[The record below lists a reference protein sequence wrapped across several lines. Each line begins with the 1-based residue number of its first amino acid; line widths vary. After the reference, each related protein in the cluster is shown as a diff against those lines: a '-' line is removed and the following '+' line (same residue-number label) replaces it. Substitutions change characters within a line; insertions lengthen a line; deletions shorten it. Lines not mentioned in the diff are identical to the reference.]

1 MVDPE
6 ILNAVGTTQDR
17 LREIFTCAAPG
28 QTDVLTEGEREKR
41 NRDYKIRQDFEDEI
55 GRLLSENVQFAL
67 RNYQLYSAI
76 DVAWDAPPINKE
88 TYPLILYAQGKL
100 DLGQCVKQLSGTRCA
115 DLYVQKNDKGEPIG
129 IDVPK
134 FFEVNVNLVR
144 SVITRRLAAQ
154 SNKFANLYPYYK
166 YEPRS
171 TSLVGKLRADVVSQL
186 MDIMSDQFDYRH
198 HEVQVFRDTLLY
210 GHSVDFMRSAW
221 EREVQW
227 AKEDMDEAA
236 TGTDKKPTFKN
247 VIVKEGVGWVNPH
260 PSRVYWDNN
269 YPMLSIN
276 TDTGCEYVGFWDV
289 CRWKDIS
296 KNTKYWNRDSVGYT
310 SSMVQLFSTYA
321 QYFSQYYCTITPPCS
336 PDKIPCAGNGNFDL
350 SSQNDRKN
358 NIGFYAQSQPES
370 ALVIAHHYKKLIP
383 KDYSMGDYPY
393 PVWVHFVV
401 AGFNT
406 VVYAEFLPT
415 APAAACSYNENDS
428 RQVNISLGHE
438 LMPYQDQMTNLMSL
452 LLLTNKA
459 CNQRVTIIDIDTMTP
474 EGVKKLREQCKG
486 KNYYTENLVVELSR
500 TKMAE
505 LGVKVDDVVKLIE
518 TNPGAAVDVI
528 FRAMM
533 QLIQL
538 AERLMALSPQEQGQP
553 APREISATET
563 NIIAGTTESVYGF
576 ISDSFDEYRNARKR
590 ILYESYMAFGN
601 PNLRVPVINRYS
613 SKVVEMAGFAVVEEE
628 AEDFNTTDPT
638 EPRRHTIT
646 GNKKKLFY
654 DYIFTSRDGA
664 ERSVNTQSANVLV
677 QLLGVLQQPLIA
689 SAIGKEKLYEIVNE
703 IFRMSG
709 AGIDLKLELKEG
721 ENNAIGV
728 DANEQVQQILAQLT
742 DQAEQS
748 QVALQKVDQVIQNL
762 NQQFLEIAQRLKAVE
777 SNASRN
783 RMDEAKIELMREQA
797 AMNRARGMQEL
808 AIKQDTHEQ
817 EMDMRAL
824 DLATDL
830 EIKSATA
837 GAA

>member
-1 MVDPE
+1 MVDPD
-6 ILNAVGTTQDR
+6 ILAQEGTTKDR
-17 LREIFTCAAPG
+17 LREIFTCNPPG
-28 QTDVLTEGEREKR
+28 QTDVLTEQERKR
-41 NRDYKIRQDFEDEI
+41 KQKDYEIRQAFEDEI
-55 GRLLSENVQFAL
+55 GRCLSENVQFAL

-76 DVAWDAPPINKE
+76 DLAWDAPPINKN
-88 TYPLILYAQGKL
+88 TYPMILYAQGKL
-100 DLGQCVKQLSGTRCA
+100 DLGQCAKQLSEMKCA

-134 FFEVNVNLVR
+134 FYEVNVNLVR

-154 SNKFANLYPYYK
+154 SNKFANLYPHYK

-171 TSLVGKLRADVVSQL
+171 TSLVGKLRADVVSQV

-227 AKEDMDEAA
+227 RKKIVDGA
-236 TGTDKKPTFKN
+236 TTEKKIAIET
-247 VIVKEGVGWVNPH
+247 VISKEGVGWVNPH

-269 YPMLSIN
+269 YPLSSIN
-276 TDTGCEYVGFWDV
+276 TDTGCEYIGFWDV

-296 KNTKYWNRDSVGYT
+296 KNTMYWNRDAVGYT

-336 PDKIPCAGNGNFDL
+336 PDKIPCASNGNFDL

-358 NIGFYAQSQPES
+358 NVGFYAQSQPES
-370 ALVIAHHYKKLIP
+370 ALVIAHHYQKLIP
-383 KDYSMGDYPY
+383 KDHCIGDYPF

-406 VVYAEFLPT
+406 VVYAEILPT
-415 APAAACSYNENDS
+415 SPAAACSYNENDS

-438 LMPYQDQMTNLMSL
+438 LMPYQDQMTNLTSL
-452 LLLTNKA
+452 LLLTIKA
-459 CNQRVTIIDIDTMTP
+459 CNQRVTIIDIDTMTAD
-474 EGVKKLREQCKG
+474 GVKKVREQCKG
-486 KNYYTENLVVELSR
+486 KNYYTENLVVEVSR
-500 TKMAE
+500 TKMRE
-505 LGVKVDDVVKLIE
+505 LGIEVDDVVKLIE

-528 FRAMM
+528 FRSMM

-576 ISDSFDEYRNARKR
+576 ISDSYDEYRNARKR

-601 PNLRVPVINRYS
+601 PELRIPVINRYS
-613 SKVVEMAGFAVVEEE
+613 PKVVEMAGFSVVEDE
-628 AEDFNTTDPT
+628 AEDFNETDANIPK
-638 EPRRHTIT
+638 RHTIT
-646 GNKKKLFY
+646 GNKRHLLY

-677 QLLGVLQQPLIA
+677 QLMGVLQQPVIA
-689 SAIGKEKLYEIVNE
+689 AAIGKEKLYEIVNE

-721 ENNAIGV
+721 ENNAIGLDV
-728 DANEQVQQILAQLT
+728 NQQVQQILAQLT
-742 DQAEQS
+742 QQAEQTS
-748 QVALQKVDQVIQNL
+748 SALQQVDQTIQGL
-762 NQQFLEIAQRLKAVE
+762 NQQFLELAQRLKAVE
-777 SNASRN
+777 TNSSRN
-783 RMDEAKIELMREQA
+783 RMDEAKIELMREKAQ
-797 AMNRARGMQEL
+797 MDRARGVQEL
-808 AIKQDTHEQ
+808 SQKQETHEQ
-817 EMDMRAL
+817 EMDLKAL
-824 DLATDL
+824 DLATDI
-830 EIKSATA
+830 EIKGATA
-837 GAA
+837 TAA